1 MVDIRFTQSRKQ
13 IVSLWSK
20 VFKDSEEEIIF
31 FLDNCKNYKCL
42 GLFEG
47 ETLASMLFLV
57 DCTYCN
63 KQGYYIYAVATDE
76 NFRNKG
82 YSTSLLH
89 YAKELNE
96 NFLWLI
102 PANDNLISF
111 YQKRGFSVLLY
122 SDCDYENSVSFNQSD
137 KITEYLYDGCSLEH
151 PVGMIFSKYNFPK
164 GNIK

>member
-13 IVSLWSK
+13 IISLWNK

-47 ETLASMLFLV
+47 EVLASMLFLV

-76 NFRNKG
+76 KFRNKG

-102 PANDNLISF
+102 PANDNFISF
-111 YQKRGFSVLLY
+111 Y
-122 SDCDYENSVSFNQSD
+122 CIIN
-137 KITEYLYDGCSLEH
+137 
-151 PVGMIFSKYNFPK
+151 
-164 GNIK
+164 